1 MLTPLIV
8 ASIGGWRTNRFA
20 APPSAAA
27 PVFIIR
33 LNEGGGD
40 LEERRAPTHSFRL
53 LGSVYSHG
61 LLRPPIMRHF
71 TERRVVVR
79 SVKCTS
85 HLAPLL

>member
-1 MLTPLIV
+1 MLTPL
-8 ASIGGWRTNRFA
+8 IGGWRTNRFA

-40 LEERRAPTHSFRL
+40 LVERRAHTHSFRL

-61 LLRPPIMRHF
+61 LLCPPIMRHF
-71 TERRVVVR
+71 TQPRVVVR